1 MSAVPKR
8 RLTPE
13 EYLVQER
20 RAPFKSE
27 YYRGETF
34 AMAGATREHNLVCS
48 NVTRESGNQ
57 LKERPCEVYQ
67 SDMRVKISRTGQYA
81 YPDVTI
87 VCGQPLFDDEVRDT
101 LLNPTVLFEVLSKST
116 ELYDR
121 GIKSASYRQI
131 PSLKEYFLIAQDRPH
146 VERYVRQP
154 DGSWLLREASEL
166 TESVTLE
173 SVGVV
178 LPLAEIYRQVTFEEV
193 DDAAQ

>member
-1 MSAVPKR
+1 
-8 RLTPE
+8 
-13 EYLVQER
+13 
-20 RAPFKSE
+20 
-27 YYRGETF
+27 
-34 AMAGATREHNLVCS
+34 
-48 NVTRESGNQ
+48 
-57 LKERPCEVYQ
+57 
-67 SDMRVKISRTGQYA
+67 
-81 YPDVTI
+81 VTI

-121 GIKSASYRQI
+121 GIKSASYRKI
-131 PSLKEYFLIAQDRPH
+131 SSLKEYVLIAQDRPQ

-166 TESVTLE
+166 TEAVTLE

>member
-48 NVTRESGNQ
+48 NVARETGNQ

-67 SDMRVKISRTGQYA
+67 SDMRVKVSRTGQYA

-101 LLNPTVLFEVLSKST
+101 LLNPTVLIEVLSKST

-121 GIKSASYRQI
+121 GIKSASYRKI
-131 PSLKEYFLIAQDRPH
+131 SSLKEYVLIAQDRPQ

-178 LPLAEIYRQVTFEEV
+178 LPLAEVYRQVTFEEV